1 MATPAWAAMSFI
13 VVRRVPRTPTARRAP
28 SSSPARVLAIAL
40 PARDRVPPERRGGAD
55 ATVVGTVERIRW
67 SSGSRE
73 RSGTPT

>member
-1 MATPAWAAMSFI
+1 MS
-13 VVRRVPRTPTARRAP
+13 VRDQFKLLLGGLNARRAP